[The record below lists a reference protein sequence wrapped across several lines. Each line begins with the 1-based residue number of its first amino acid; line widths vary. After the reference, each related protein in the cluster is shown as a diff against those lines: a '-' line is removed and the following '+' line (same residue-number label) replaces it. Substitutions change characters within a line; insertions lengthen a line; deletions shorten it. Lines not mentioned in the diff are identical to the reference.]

1 MGPARRGTGS
11 RNGFVF
17 VPATITIQPT
27 RTTLPAR
34 ARVATIIPA
43 APQISLDHVQKTY
56 PNGTVA
62 LRDVTL
68 EIPKQ
73 DFVFLVG
80 PSGAGKSTL
89 VRLLIREEKA
99 TTGTIRVEGQD
110 LSRLKR
116 RHLPYLRR
124 KIGMVFQDFKLLPNL
139 TVFQNVG
146 FALRVTEGALRH
158 LTPRDE
164 EVLSIVGVEGK
175 ENKYPDQL
183 SGGEQ
188 QRV

>member
-1 MGPARRGTGS
+1 ML
-11 RNGFVF
+11 
-17 VPATITIQPT
+17 
-27 RTTLPAR
+27 LPAK
-34 ARVATIIPA
+34 ARVAAVIPVV
-43 APQISLDHVQKTY
+43 PQISLQGVQKTY

-99 TTGTIRVEGQD
+99 TAGIIEVEGQD

-116 RHLPYLRR
+116 RHLRRHAHDRLRR
-124 KIGMVFQDFKLLPNL
+124 HNAQP
-139 TVFQNVG
+139 
-146 FALRVTEGALRH
+146 
-158 LTPRDE
+158 P
-164 EVLSIVGVEGK
+164 
-175 ENKYPDQL
+175 
-183 SGGEQ
+183 
-188 QRV
+188 